1 MEVYMLLL
9 LIVILGVL
17 CYLFYALINPEKF

>member
-1 MEVYMLLL
+1 MLLL

>member
-1 MEVYMLLL
+1 MLLL
-9 LIVILGVL
+9 SIIIVGIL